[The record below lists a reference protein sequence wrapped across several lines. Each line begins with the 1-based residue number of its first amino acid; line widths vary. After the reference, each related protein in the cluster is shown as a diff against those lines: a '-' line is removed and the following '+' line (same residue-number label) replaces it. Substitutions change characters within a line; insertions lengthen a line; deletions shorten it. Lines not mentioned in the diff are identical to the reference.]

1 MHNPAAVGLYPSGRF
16 CTNLTGGPL
25 TEDGARISANA
36 NTDWFFHPNG
46 KTQQSN
52 VPSLALETSDSVIS
66 ITAQV
71 SVNFSGT
78 YDAGVLFIQ
87 TAPDQWAKLALE
99 FSPQGFPTV
108 VSVVTKQTSD
118 DCDGPRLPKVLVWLR
133 LYVQDEIV
141 AFHFSEDGELWRFA
155 RTFSLPRRPDGVIKL
170 GLAAQAPMG
179 SGCEAMFR
187 SVSVSHAT
195 IPDFRNGK

>member
-1 MHNPAAVGLYPSGRF
+1 MQAFHPHSNSSGAIQI
-16 CTNLTGGPL
+16 TD
-25 TEDGARISANA
+25 DGARISANA
-36 NTDWFFHPNG
+36 KTDWFFHPNG
-46 KTQQSN
+46 KMQQSN
-52 VPSLALETSDSVIS
+52 VPSLVLETSDSVIS
-66 ITAQV
+66 ITALV
-71 SVNFSGT
+71 AVNFSGT

-118 DCDGPRLPKVLVWLR
+118 DCDGPRLPAGLVWLR

-155 RTFSLPRRPDGVIKL
+155 RTFSLPRRADGVIKL

-179 SGCEAMFR
+179 LGCEATFR

-195 IPDFRNGK
+195 LPDFRNGK